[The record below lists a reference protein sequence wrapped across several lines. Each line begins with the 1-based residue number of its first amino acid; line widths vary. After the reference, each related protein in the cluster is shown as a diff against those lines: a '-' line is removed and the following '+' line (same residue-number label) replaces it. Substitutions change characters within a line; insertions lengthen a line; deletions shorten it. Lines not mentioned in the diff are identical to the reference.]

1 MPYCGI
7 KQKKKH
13 KRKELGK
20 EDRNAGI
27 QGIPIVGRI
36 AGNPPAKA
44 GGLREIMKGEHVML
58 LWTMDQ
64 MRELQ
69 LQWARELYWQE
80 GQARGAIRTC
90 KAMGLDFADALQHL
104 QALLPELPQENAERL
119 ARYYWKEESSANA
132 VAKIDYEIDRRTD
145 REINRVWYGEE
156 YCKSFDEGYING
168 AVKALAEVIK
178 NYGISLNDSCLQNEA
193 DSLNLSLGELR
204 ERLDAKLKEMEHPEE
219 K

>member
-7 KQKKKH
+7 KQKKKYT
-13 KRKELGK
+13 RKELGK

-36 AGNPPAKA
+36 AGKPPAKA

-104 QALLPELPQENAERL
+104 QALLPELP
-119 ARYYWKEESSANA
+119 
-132 VAKIDYEIDRRTD
+132 
-145 REINRVWYGEE
+145 
-156 YCKSFDEGYING
+156 
-168 AVKALAEVIK
+168 
-178 NYGISLNDSCLQNEA
+178 
-193 DSLNLSLGELR
+193 
-204 ERLDAKLKEMEHPEE
+204 
-219 K
+219 